1 MSSEHAQRSA
11 TKKTDERTTPRNRE
25 PTLSS
30 EMRCCRAS
38 LFPEH
43 RRGSQWSKSCAERLS
58 NATSS
63 EQLGETDPHRYWHR
77 DYDICGKGYERRGR
91 QKERKVHYLIQGDV
105 ALRPPHPPHRQA
117 RCQCSRTGSTHL
129 RSRMLGGCDGFEG
142 LLLFPSFRRCV
153 ASGRACP
160 WPYCREV
167 FTIKSRG
174 NRPRPRNFYRLSFKS
189 T

>member
-25 PTLSS
+25 PTRSS

-43 RRGSQWSKSCAERLS
+43 RRGSQWSKSCAERVS

-63 EQLGETDPHRYWHR
+63 EQGLGKLTHIAIGTVIMTSVAR
-77 DYDICGKGYERRGR
+77 DIRTARR
-91 QKERKVHYLIQGDV
+91 ERKVHYLIRGDG
-105 ALRPPHPPHRQA
+105 ALHPPHPHRQA
-117 RCQCSRTGSTHL
+117 RCGRTQCSRTGSTGH
-129 RSRMLGGCDGFEG
+129 RSRMLEGCDGFEG
-142 LLLFPSFRRCV
+142 SLLFPSFRRCV
-153 ASGRACP
+153 ASARSCS

-167 FTIKSRG
+167 FTINSGWVATVPVRG
-174 NRPRPRNFYRLSFKS
+174 IFIG
-189 T
+189 